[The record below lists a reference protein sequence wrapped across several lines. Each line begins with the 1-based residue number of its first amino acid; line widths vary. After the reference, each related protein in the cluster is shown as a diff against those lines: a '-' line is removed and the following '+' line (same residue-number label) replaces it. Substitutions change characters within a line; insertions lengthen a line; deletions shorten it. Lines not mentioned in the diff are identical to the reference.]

1 MKGRGPGPKGIG
13 NTMKEFGVRLRA
25 LREKRRISQQELAD
39 MVGIHLSQ
47 LGGLERGAS
56 FPTAETVIALARALH
71 ATTDALPRGDK
82 SGLEETQIENIGLYE
97 RFRTFEHL
105 KRDDQEALIRVIDAM
120 IAKHKMEEALQS
132 Q

>member
-1 MKGRGPGPKGIG
+1 
-13 NTMKEFGVRLRA
+13 MKEFSARLRA

-47 LGGLERGAS
+47 MGRLERGAS

-71 ATTDALPRGDK
+71 ATTDALLRGDRN
-82 SGLEETQIENIGLYE
+82 GLQETQIENIRLYE
-97 RFRTFEHL
+97 RFRTLERMKH
-105 KRDDQEALIRVIDAM
+105 DEQETVIRVIDAM